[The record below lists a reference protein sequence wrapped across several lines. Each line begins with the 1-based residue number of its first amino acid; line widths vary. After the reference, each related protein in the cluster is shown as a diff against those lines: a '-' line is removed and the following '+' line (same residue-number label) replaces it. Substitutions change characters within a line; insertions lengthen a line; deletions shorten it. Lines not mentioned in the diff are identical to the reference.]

1 MDRTTRARE
10 QVNSIE
16 QSGNIVIPVIQE
28 QIEIT
33 RVPVI
38 TGNVR
43 IRKVVSERETIVD
56 EPLSVATVDIEHV
69 TLNIPLEHPAQI
81 RHEGEVTVVP
91 VMEEVIT
98 VTRQLMLRE
107 EIRVKWSIKDTH
119 RPQRVTLR
127 NEEIVIEREA
137 GGLDMDLEA
146 GTKEGHK
153 NG

>member
-1 MDRTTRARE
+1 MAKTTRTRE

-16 QSGNIVIPVIQE
+16 QGGNIVIPVIQD

-56 EPLSVATVDIEHV
+56 EPLSVATVEIEHV
-69 TLNIPLEHPAQI
+69 TFNIPLEHPAQI
-81 RHEGEVTVVP
+81 RHEGDVTVFP

-98 VTRQLMLRE
+98 VIRQLMLKE

-119 RPQRVTLR
+119 CPQRIVVR
-127 NEEIVIEREA
+127 NEEIIIERQA
-137 GGLDMDLEA
+137 GGFDMDLEA
-146 GTKEGHK
+146 GSKEGHK